1 MTCEF
6 HGSYITQSAIEHLEK
21 MLQKNY
27 LRAQKIMSLR
37 NPNHEEL
44 KAISDEIDETLDKL
58 IEHIASVN
66 LNSEAIVAVTNNQ
79 HEFKSSKENWLL
91 SENTPSTASVSLS
104 HSPVKS
110 SKSYESSSQIFSK
123 SSRNST
129 SSRRS
134 LQHLEAKAK

>member
-1 MTCEF
+1 
-6 HGSYITQSAIEHLEK
+6 
-21 MLQKNY
+21 
-27 LRAQKIMSLR
+27 MSLR
-37 NPNHEEL
+37 DPNHEEL
-44 KAISDEIDETLDKL
+44 KAISDEIDKAFDELV
-58 IEHIASVN
+58 EHMASVN
-66 LNSEAIVAVTNNQ
+66 LDSEAIVAVTNNQ